1 MEPGPPRPTPY
12 RVLAD
17 GLRSAYALLVIPLS
31 KSGLAPRS
39 SFMFSMEAWIHEEEE
54 EEEEEVSSSVLLPPI
69 LAIAVWVR
77 ARARAY

>member
-1 MEPGPPRPTPY
+1 MVNGTRAAAAHSY

-54 EEEEEVSSSVLLPPI
+54 EVSSSVLLPPI

-77 ARARAY
+77 ARAY

>member
-1 MEPGPPRPTPY
+1 MVNGTRAAAAHSY

-54 EEEEEVSSSVLLPPI
+54 EEVSSSVLLPPI

-77 ARARAY
+77 ARAY

>member
-1 MEPGPPRPTPY
+1 MVNGTRAAAAHSY

-54 EEEEEVSSSVLLPPI
+54 EVSPSVLLPPI